1 MRFYQFCLAAAI
13 CAFTSLCVPA
23 LAAPQRVVST
33 FLCTDEYVFR
43 LVPRARIAALSYEA
57 VDRRPVVST
66 IADAA
71 RGMPVIRPSTE
82 TVLRLKPDLVV
93 MYAGTNPRLH
103 LSLSHLGVP
112 VLDVPWASSLT
123 DVRAVTKML
132 GEKLGAADRA
142 VALLAEMDRKIAAAR
157 RKAPRPPVRTILYEP
172 QGYATVAGVTEDV
185 MQLAGLVN
193 AAPQGKL
200 TRAGQLPVEA
210 VIAAAP
216 ELLILG
222 GEERSGAAR
231 AYAVLHHPAFKA
243 LAGRTHMEFARLTP
257 LLCPGPWSLDSAETL
272 VKLGHAA
279 RAQESL
285 SSPAEWNPRS
295 GLREGKGTQG
305 GPAR

>member
-1 MRFYQFCLAAAI
+1 MRAVQFCLAAT
-13 CAFTSLCVPA
+13 AFVATTLCFPA

-43 LVPRARIAALSYEA
+43 LVPRAHIAALSYEA
-57 VDRRPVVST
+57 VDRKPVVST
-66 IADAA
+66 IADKAL
-71 RGMPVIRPSTE
+71 GMPVIRPSTE

-112 VLDVPWASSLT
+112 VLDVPWANSLA
-123 DVRAVTKML
+123 DVRTVTKML
-132 GEKLGAADRA
+132 GDKLGARDRA
-142 VALLAEMDRKIAAAR
+142 AALLAEMDAKIAAAR
-157 RKAPRPPVRTILYEP
+157 AGAPRPPVRTILYEP
-172 QGYATVAGVTEDV
+172 QGYATVAGVTEEV

-193 AAPQGKL
+193 AVPQGKL

-222 GEERSGAAR
+222 GEERSGSAR

-243 LAGRTHMEFARLTP
+243 LAGRTHMEFTQLTP

-272 VKLGHAA
+272 VRLGRAA
-279 RAQESL
+279 RT
-285 SSPAEWNPRS
+285 R
-295 GLREGKGTQG
+295 
-305 GPAR
+305 